1 MASELTQETVLDFLK
16 ERGGKVT
23 NAELLEHFKAMLFT
37 DEPLKKAALRQA
49 FKSYVD
55 NVAFVKTERGVKHVC
70 VKKRFRGSSCGSSS
84 GPESPGSPG
93 PEEAPAPQVSRD
105 GDATPRAQVLPQTPG
120 SHSGNDKERVPHF
133 STAESVLVDQNER
146 NRAQLEFVCIAGDV
160 DSSSAGMGNRG
171 SFTRPNKSI
180 KERQEKPDIP
190 KITVSEVLPLPEEEA
205 VFNLPGPE
213 LTGLSPTEKRAETPG
228 RRRESNTGD
237 DESQLSLSESE
248 GCSTPTHS
256 RKHFIQVMISSSP
269 EVRRSMSLRNSSV
282 SPGFEDERTSVT
294 LDPME
299 HEWMMCAPEGEWASL
314 HRLLSAEPS
323 LVQKKDFVTGFT
335 CLHWASKQGKP
346 DLIALLLRF
355 AKEHKVP
362 ISVDVRSNMGYTPL
376 HVAAMHNHMEVVK
389 LLVGAFNADVEV
401 RDYSGRKACQYLNN
415 SASVDIRDIIGSYEH
430 SESEDPD
437 QQGGGRWRFSKVL
450 QSNLKPLRL
459 LGDNFLEVDGWAME
473 KPVQRRSSFSRMK
486 PKMQKLRLRTS
497 QIVHS
502 TSFNERDV
510 DVSRR
515 GSFKFRPHTHFFG

>member
-237 DESQLSLSESE
+237 DE
-248 GCSTPTHS
+248 
-256 RKHFIQVMISSSP
+256 
-269 EVRRSMSLRNSSV
+269 
-282 SPGFEDERTSVT
+282 TSVT